1 MDRIKIGSAAVGTG
15 GVASTTYAIPSNA
28 EVGTHK
34 IEAIYLEN
42 DTYRRSVSDAKDYI
56 ISKKTITTVENA
68 LGSKDETITLKATV
82 KYDGTNPVTGGQVQF
97 KVGGAIVG
105 TGTVSAGIAT
115 LEYTVTVD
123 EDATL
128 EAIYLGV
135 TGLYGVSNSEIG
147 KLSVRK
153 GTNLLVQ
160 AITGNRG
167 EEITISGTVTAA
179 DGTNVTT
186 GDVEIYLDGNKIK
199 TVTVTDGV
207 LSTTYTILDD
217 AVPGTHTLKFKYLQN
232 NTYDAGEITAQLTIR
247 SPTTITV
254 NNLSANPSEKITLQ
268 ANLKDLSNISVTEG
282 VVTFYIG
289 STELTANVSAGG
301 VATAEYTV
309 PADATG
315 TISFNAKYTQSANY
329 EGATSENGIITIRK
343 VVQITVEPVT
353 ANIGETP
360 TLVASV
366 NDTDGQAVTTGTV
379 DFEIYDV

>member
-1 MDRIKIGSAAVGTG
+1 M
-15 GVASTTYAIPSNA
+15 
-28 EVGTHK
+28 
-34 IEAIYLEN
+34 
-42 DTYRRSVSDAKDYI
+42 
-56 ISKKTITTVENA
+56 
-68 LGSKDETITLKATV
+68 
-82 KYDGTNPVTGGQVQF
+82 
-97 KVGGAIVG
+97 
-105 TGTVSAGIAT
+105 
-115 LEYTVTVD
+115 
-123 EDATL
+123 
-128 EAIYLGV
+128 
-135 TGLYGVSNSEIG
+135 
-147 KLSVRK
+147 
-153 GTNLLVQ
+153 
-160 AITGNRG
+160 
-167 EEITISGTVTAA
+167 
-179 DGTNVTT
+179 
-186 GDVEIYLDGNKIK
+186 
-199 TVTVTDGV
+199 

-268 ANLKDLSNISVTEG
+268 ANLKDLSNIGVTEG

-289 STELTANVSAGG
+289 TTELTANVSAGG